1 MTSIVYI
8 KSYMDDI
15 QQPFERFLKFHRR
28 QWTLYLLGC
37 TAMAIGTIVSV
48 LTPGDNPWFVL
59 LPTGA
64 FFGLMVLLAVVARVR
79 HRAEFARESKRIW
92 HDEWTLRGMNRAK
105 GIALLAVIFA
115 QAPLMF
121 FMADLPKPSVAGM
134 GGMTIAIGCGAMAAA
149 FLYFTREPQ

>member
-1 MTSIVYI
+1 MYSIFDIMKFILYI
-8 KSYMDDI
+8 KSPMNDMH
-15 QQPFERFLKFHRR
+15 QPFERFLKFHRR

-37 TAMAIGTIVSV
+37 TAMALGTIVGV

-92 HDEWTLRGMNRAK
+92 NDEWTLRGMNRAK
-105 GIALLAVIFA
+105 GIALLAVMFA

-121 FMADLPKPSVAGM
+121 FM
-134 GGMTIAIGCGAMAAA
+134 
-149 FLYFTREPQ
+149 

>member
-1 MTSIVYI
+1 MN
-8 KSYMDDI
+8 DI

-37 TAMAIGTIVSV
+37 TGMAIGTIVGV
-48 LTPGDNPWFVL
+48 LTPGDNPRFVL
-59 LPTGA
+59 FPTGA
-64 FFGLMVLLAVVARVR
+64 FFGLMIVLALVARVR

-92 HDEWTLRGMNRAK
+92 NDEWTLRGMNRAK

-121 FMADLPKPSVAGM
+121 FMADVSPPSVAGM
-134 GGMTIAIGCGAMAAA
+134 GGMTIAIGCGTMAAA